1 MLYFVIKNCYNEI
14 ISVKKFELNLTLLIK
29 ALPIRLIMVEF
40 QHNPL
45 LKLRNYR
52 DHSILSELLCLF
64 IFLRIECYTML
75 LRIFIMKLFQSKNGR
90 SYILLG
96 FDLYIYM

>member
-1 MLYFVIKNCYNEI
+1 M
-14 ISVKKFELNLTLLIK
+14 K

-40 QHNPL
+40 HHNPVW
-45 LKLRNYR
+45 KPRNYR
-52 DHSILSELLCLF
+52 DHNILSELLCLF
-64 IFLRIECYTML
+64 ISLRIEFYTLL
-75 LRIFIMKLFQSKNGR
+75 LRVFIMKLLQSKNGR